1 MSKRDSSIDVLK
13 FVCAASVVFLHTNW
27 RYSEEVLPVTRFAV
41 PCFFIISG
49 YLLSDPKKIR
59 QERLKHTFRRVLGI
73 TLWATLFFLI
83 WDEAIQVVRTGTL
96 TMPTAN
102 DIVKWVLFNAPPW
115 GFHLWYLYAYLYVL
129 LICKW
134 VNTYNLW
141 RILYWLTP
149 LLLLAGLALGTYAN
163 LLCHTA
169 LPYVC
174 LRSFLFIGLP
184 YFTIGTLLRQ
194 HQRPQWTTQK
204 RLLIGCIVL
213 FALTTYLERLL
224 LVRTDTLAFQ
234 EYFLSTTPLA
244 VSAFLL
250 ALTFRKARPSYVS
263 RWGEKD
269 TLYIYILHPVFILC
283 GSALSDTLQWQEAY
297 SYVAPFIVLAA
308 TILSIRFL
316 RTLQRI
322 R

>member
-13 FVCAASVVFLHTNW
+13 FVCAAFIVFLHTNW

-49 YLLSDPKKIR
+49 YLLSDPERNR
-59 QERLKHTFRRVLGI
+59 QERLKHTFRRVLSI

-83 WDEAIQVVRTGTL
+83 WDEGVQVVRTGSL

-129 LICKW
+129 LIFMW
-134 VNTYNLW
+134 VNKYSLW
-141 RILYWLTP
+141 RFLYWLTP
-149 LLLLAGLALGTYAN
+149 LLLLTGLAFGTYGN
-163 LLCHTA
+163 LLCHGA

-174 LRSFLFIGLP
+174 LRSFIFMGLP
-184 YFTIGTLLRQ
+184 YFTIGTLLKQ

-204 RLLIGCIVL
+204 QLLIGCIVL

-234 EYFLSTTPLA
+234 L
-244 VSAFLL
+244 
-250 ALTFRKARPSYVS
+250 
-263 RWGEKD
+263 GEKD
-269 TLYIYILHPVFILC
+269 SLYIYIIHPVFILC

-308 TILSIRFL
+308 TILSIKIL
-316 RTLQRI
+316 RKMKLI
-322 R
+322 L